1 MLRLRYNLYNGG
13 RDSARREETAFLINQ
28 AAEIRNNTHRQVEE
42 SVRLSWNAW
51 QTLNAQM
58 PAREQHVQSSE
69 KARDAYQ
76 QQFSLGQRTLLDLLD
91 SENEVFRARTAL
103 VNTKYDELYAMYRIL
118 NSMGMLL
125 QGLNVELP
133 EAATTIAAN
142 Q

>member
-1 MLRLRYNLYNGG
+1 
-13 RDSARREETAFLINQ
+13 
-28 AAEIRNNTHRQVEE
+28 
-42 SVRLSWNAW
+42 
-51 QTLNAQM
+51 M

-103 VNTKYDELYAMYRIL
+103 VNTQYDEMYAMYRIL

-125 QGLNVELP
+125 QGLDVEVP
-133 EAATTIAAN
+133 EAATTVAAN